1 MYASAREFFDAA
13 REAARDAQR
22 IARQLDGMERRALA
36 LGGGG
41 FEPRVRSTPDPDR
54 IGRAVGAMVDN
65 EGVLLQRQ
73 EADYAL
79 IDAACAVL
87 YGPDNRSGLY
97 ALVGWPAD
105 AIYHHYL
112 GLRTW
117 EETADLMGY
126 STRYVQR
133 SVAWALDYADAAGD
147 TMTRLGL
154 GFAADAA
161 PGPRERDANKEGT
174 DGEQT
179 DPRAAGGAGAHGAGA
194 AGAH

>member
-1 MYASAREFFDAA
+1 MYRSAREFFEAA

-22 IARQLDGMERRALA
+22 ISRQLDGMERRALA

-54 IGRAVGAMVDN
+54 IGRAVGSLLDN
-65 EGVLLQRQ
+65 EAILLQRQ
-73 EADYAL
+73 ESDYAL

-105 AIYHHYL
+105 AIWHHYL

-117 EETADLMGY
+117 EDTADLMGY
-126 STRYVQR
+126 STRHVQTC
-133 SVAWALDYADAAGD
+133 VAAALDYADSNGQMWTA
-147 TMTRLGL
+147 LGK
-154 GFAADAA
+154 GMA
-161 PGPRERDANKEGT
+161 E
-174 DGEQT
+174 
-179 DPRAAGGAGAHGAGA
+179 
-194 AGAH
+194 